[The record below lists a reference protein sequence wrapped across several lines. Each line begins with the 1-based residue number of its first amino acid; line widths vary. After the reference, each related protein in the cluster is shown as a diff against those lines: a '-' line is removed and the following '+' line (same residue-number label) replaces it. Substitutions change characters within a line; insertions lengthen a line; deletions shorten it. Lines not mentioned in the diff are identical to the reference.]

1 MEAMDTGQLVKQRAW
16 LKQAEIDL
24 MERVERRFV
33 ALGGA
38 WHQNDPLYQRLWQAL
53 VRTRRELS
61 AVDEACSIRAERAG

>member
-1 MEAMDTGQLVKQRAW
+1 
-16 LKQAEIDL
+16 
-24 MERVERRFV
+24 V
-33 ALGGA
+33 ALDGA